1 MFATKIADEVDLS
14 ELEPDYDER
23 NKRRKITPP
32 EPVEF
37 SLLPPSKANASDPA
51 TSTEPASGEKED
63 DLAIEDLSDVEL
75 YEGCNNL
82 TAPAGSTGVKP

>member
-1 MFATKIADEVDLS
+1 MFVTKVADEVELS
-14 ELEPDYDER
+14 ELEPGYDER

-37 SLLPPSKANASDPA
+37 SLLPPSKTRTSDPA
-51 TSTEPASGEKED
+51 TSTEPASGEEGD

-75 YEGCNNL
+75 YEGCDNL
-82 TAPAGSTGVKP
+82 KAPAGSTGAKS